1 MTNANDSNLNS
12 YLLRNS
18 NADNEEGN
26 WKVSDGDKS
35 KLRFSKAKLLQFIC
49 TI

>member
-1 MTNANDSNLNS
+1 MSNANDSNLNS

-26 WKVSDGDKS
+26 WKVPDGDKS
-35 KLRFSKAKLLQFIC
+35 KLRFLAKLLQFIC